1 MPDLFDLIYKNRENE
16 HEEVRWSLLTW
27 MFNLETQFCQDLME
41 LPKTLKPVVLTL
53 QYLIQVLHKLDLNTR
68 HS

>member
-53 QYLIQVLHKLDLNTR
+53 QYLIQVPHKLDLNTR